1 MTGTQDI
8 SQSSRWTRF
17 AAGLPLR
24 LALSMVAGVW
34 LAGCVW
40 SFREQSDLATWAGF
54 DVPVLLPGV
63 LDGLAVGMAAVA
75 WSAALDGRTA
85 AAARAGTGL
94 AVLASAASNATW
106 AWLRSDAS
114 PVPVLLGAVIPL
126 AANLAFEVLLGE
138 HRRLVERH
146 RGSQVHPPLPTLHPS
161 RWRYAPLRAFRE
173 QRRLVLEL
181 TTPTAMLTRAAAP
194 TTTATSVALGPRN
207 EPLAAGSGA
216 PEPARRE
223 STSKTA
229 RLRALVIAEV
239 TPGDARSV
247 SVLAREFGPRVGL
260 AEATARKTISALR
273 AGHAA
278 GTSTSAADAPVLRL
292 ASESGR

>member
-1 MTGTQDI
+1 MSAVEDI
-8 SQSSRWTRF
+8 SQSSRWARF
-17 AAGLPLR
+17 TVGLPLR

-40 SFREQSDLATWAGF
+40 SFREQTDLAAWAGF

-85 AAARAGTGL
+85 AAARGGTGL

-138 HRRLVERH
+138 HRRLVERR

-161 RWRYAPLRAFRE
+161 RWRYAPLRAFLE
-173 QRRLVLEL
+173 QRRMVLEL
-181 TTPTAMLTRAAAP
+181 TAPAATMTSATPTSDQTS
-194 TTTATSVALGPRN
+194 ATEGPRI

-216 PEPARRE
+216 PELSRRE
-223 STSKTA
+223 STTKTA
-229 RLRALVIAEV
+229 RLRALVAAEV
-239 TPGDARSV
+239 TPGDPRSV
-247 SVLAREFGPRVGL
+247 SALARKYGPQVGL
-260 AEATARKTISALR
+260 AEATARKTIADLR
-273 AGHAA
+273 HNEW
-278 GTSTSAADAPVLRL
+278 ADEPAPVTPVLRV
-292 ASESGR
+292 ATSESGR